1 MTAGKGESL
10 IEHIEALR
18 QTLISCFLALG
29 IMFIPCFAAA
39 PFLTD
44 KLINL
49 LLKGQDV
56 ALNYFAPMEV
66 FLLQIKLA
74 FVVDLICC
82 SPFIA
87 WRLWLFLAPALYE
100 RERRFVCRIIGFSAG
115 LFSGGVLF
123 CLFFILP
130 AVISF
135 GMSFSGAHIQALLGV
150 SNVVDLALHLSVVF
164 GLMFQFPL
172 ITFALIKCDFISY
185 ESVCRK
191 RPYVFMG
198 ILILSAFLTPPD
210 IASQL
215 CLTIPT
221 YLLFEGGLLAG
232 RGIKKNKI
240 KKEKGLT

>member
-1 MTAGKGESL
+1 MSADKGESL

-18 QTLISCFLALG
+18 QTLLSCLIALG
-29 IMFIPCFAAA
+29 IVFIPCFLAA

-44 KLINL
+44 GLIDL
-49 LLKGQDV
+49 LLKGQDI

-74 FVVDLICC
+74 FVMDLIVC
-82 SPFIA
+82 SPFLA

-100 RERRFVCRIIGFSAG
+100 RERAFVCRIIGFSAS
-115 LFSGGVLF
+115 LFAFGVVF
-123 CLFFILP
+123 CLVFILP

-135 GMSFSGAHIQALLGV
+135 GMGFAGSHIQALLGV

-172 ITFALIKCDFISY
+172 ITYALIKSGFVDY
-185 ESVCRK
+185 ADVCQK

-215 CLTIPT
+215 LLTLPT
-221 YLLFEGGLLAG
+221 YLLFEGGLLAARG
-232 RGIKKNKI
+232 RKIKKNK
-240 KKEKGLT
+240 KKCLT